1 MRTFDVMVDVGP
13 LDGLDGPLAN
23 AVTVHLPDTIDGPV
37 TAMFGFPGGGFGR
50 RYYDVQVRPGYS
62 QAAHH
67 TGAGFVFVACDHL
80 GVGDSSQPDLLA
92 LTYENLAEANHR
104 ATVAV
109 LDRLRAGTM
118 APGVSP
124 IEIERVVG
132 MGQSMGGCLL
142 TVQQAN
148 HRTFDRIAL
157 LGWSG
162 IYTNFPAPDGS
173 RITYPM
179 PPRGTDL
186 RPIADQVLGKVAP
199 DVEHFRFCF
208 HWPDEDPELVERD
221 LDSYRPY
228 TGVIRGDEV
237 TPWGSSSLPA
247 CAVTMM
253 TEGSVAREAATI
265 DVPVLVASG
274 EVDVIPDPWVEPTAY
289 RGSSDVSVVVVP
301 RMAHMHNFARTRTQ
315 LWERIAAFARS

>member
-1 MRTFDVMVDVGP
+1 M
-13 LDGLDGPLAN
+13 
-23 AVTVHLPDTIDGPV
+23 
-37 TAMFGFPGGGFGR
+37 
-50 RYYDVQVRPGYS
+50 
-62 QAAHH
+62 
-67 TGAGFVFVACDHL
+67 
-80 GVGDSSQPDLLA
+80 
-92 LTYENLAEANHR
+92 
-104 ATVAV
+104 
-109 LDRLRAGTM
+109 
-118 APGVSP
+118 
-124 IEIERVVG
+124 
-132 MGQSMGGCLL
+132 
-142 TVQQAN
+142 
-148 HRTFDRIAL
+148 

-186 RPIADQVLGKVAP
+186 RPIADQVLGKVSP

-228 TGVIRGDEV
+228 TGVVRGDDA

-253 TEGSVAREAATI
+253 TDGSVAREAAAI

-274 EVDVIPDPWVEPTAY
+274 SVDVIPDPWIEPTAY
-289 RGSSDVSVVVVP
+289 RNSRDVSVVVVP
-301 RMAHMHNFARTRTQ
+301 RMAHMHNFARTRAQ
-315 LWERIAAFARS
+315 LWDRIAAFARLG